1 MRNRSRRSAAAV
13 LVCAAGWACTGWACG
28 VGLVPI
34 AVGASASALAR
45 SESEVWTA
53 EAYAAA
59 AERAE
64 SFLAGNEAQPDS
76 LRAIDL
82 DGRDFAGLYIGG
94 AVQPGGLHLAGISA
108 SVWNE
113 RLGDRQTT
121 RMLLTGDVRVRLG
134 VFTFDADQATV
145 WIERV
150 GRVTP
155 GDQTPPENITYQV
168 AVYLGGLKDPGDAP
182 AGITLSGDRL
192 LVTGAVRGG
201 IDLRVDTV
209 SRARVTNTFVREGEG
224 RLGAALRRA
233 AGFDEEPTAPL
244 VGRRPTL
251 TPPEGRLRG
260 AEIVPGGP
268 VGIVFEGDQ
277 PDPIG
282 PDAGPVAR
290 GLGPLPDGVE
300 LPPAIRTPPIFAEHG
315 VFSIGFGPNGRASLV
330 GGEERTS
337 LVVTGGVVVQYRDA
351 RQGRSLEIT
360 AQRAVVFLPPGGV
373 ADVFRADAGSVE
385 GIYLEGDV
393 VATDGASTIRG
404 PKVYYDVQA
413 NRAALI
419 DGVFW
424 TFDERI
430 GMPLYVRAEALR
442 QEASN
447 QFSARRATLANSSFF
462 QPHLAIGA
470 TDITVTRERTGS
482 VTTSRG
488 GTGTG
493 GNIEDGDFE
502 GDGDGIGGTGSGGG
516 GKSRTLVEASN
527 LTARAGDIPFF
538 YWPRFSGDVENVPLR
553 DVRFGSRSRDT
564 FVGTTWDLYGLLGMD
579 SPESFDAALL
589 VDVFFQRG
597 IAGGF
602 DFSWNSDIAQGGLL
616 LYGIA
621 NDSGT
626 DRLSSGARRD
636 ADPEWRGMALG
647 EHRWDI
653 TPEWRVFMELS
664 WISDERF
671 VDAFF
676 RPMADSRREFA
687 NSIDARYTEYNAA
700 LSFIVKGSL
709 NDFTPN
715 QYLLQS
721 RGYTVDKIPEVSYAR
736 FADDLLGG
744 VSPGL
749 VTWTHEYR
757 AGRMRLNFTEPTL
770 DELGFNTN
778 ARARSTFGLTPN
790 DSLGGALRAEG
801 YNESYVSR
809 FDTRQEIS
817 MTYDAGPV
825 TLTPFMVGRMT
836 AYDNNFSDF
845 SPDADEQLRLWG
857 ALGIRAQTEFE
868 RVYNEIDN
876 ETLNIHRLRHIIR
889 PNVTAWT
896 SGTNLE
902 QTDLPT
908 YDERVESLA
917 SGSAVRFGIDQV
929 FQTKRGGPGR
939 WRDVDVLKLD
949 ASIVT
954 SSNDAKDNEY
964 AIGRFYDYRP
974 EYSTLGDYGQL
985 EAVWQ
990 VSDAVALAASHVY
1003 DFDISQP
1010 ATTTAGVSV
1019 RHTEDV
1025 RLFCEV
1031 RYTNALDVTYLILGT
1046 DMRLTDKWDASAR
1059 VTFDSTDGEL
1069 QSIATT
1075 WRRRLPEATVGIRV
1089 RWNNIREEFGLGV
1102 VLEPAVVQQGNR
1114 PLDRLRA
1121 QQGFNAASGLSAR

>member
-1 MRNRSRRSAAAV
+1 MLHRSRRSAAAL
-13 LVCAAGWACTGWACG
+13 LVCAAGWACAGW
-28 VGLVPI
+28 I
-34 AVGASASALAR
+34 AAGGGGARALAASGMNAVIAAAR
-45 SESEVWTA
+45 SESEIWTA
-53 EAYAAA
+53 EAYEAAA
-59 AERAE
+59 ARAAD
-64 SFLAGNEAQPDS
+64 FLSSSEAQPDG

-94 AVQPGGLHLAGISA
+94 AVQPGGLQLSGISA
-108 SVWNE
+108 NVWNE

-121 RMLLTGDVRVRLG
+121 RFLLTGDVRVRLG
-134 VFTFDADQATV
+134 VFSFDADQATV

-155 GDQTPPENITYQV
+155 GDQTPPENVTYQV
-168 AVYLGGLKDPGDAP
+168 AVYLGGLRDPGDAP

-201 IDLRVDTV
+201 VDLRVDTV
-209 SRARVTNTFVREGEG
+209 SRARVTTSFVREGEG

-233 AGFDEEPTAPL
+233 AGFDDDPTVPI
-244 VGRRPTL
+244 VGQRPSL
-251 TPPEGRLRG
+251 TPSEGRLVG

-268 VGIVFEGDQ
+268 VGIVFEGDR
-277 PDPIG
+277 PEPIG

-290 GLGPLPDGVE
+290 GLGPTPDGVE
-300 LPPAIRTPPIFAEHG
+300 LPPAIRTPPIFAEQG
-315 VFSIGFGPNGRASLV
+315 VFSIGFGTDGRASLV
-330 GGEERTS
+330 GGEERTA

-393 VATDGASTIRG
+393 VATDGTSTVRG

-413 NRAALI
+413 NKAALI

-424 TFDERI
+424 TFDERT

-447 QFSARRATLANSSFF
+447 QFRARRATLASSSFF
-462 QPHLAIGA
+462 QPHLSIGA
-470 TDITVTRERTGS
+470 TDITVTRERSGA
-482 VTTSRG
+482 VTTTRG
-488 GTGTG
+488 GGP
-493 GNIEDGDFE
+493 GDADFDAE
-502 GDGDGIGGTGSGGG
+502 GDGGEGGSGGGSG
-516 GKSRTLVEASN
+516 GKSRTYVEASN
-527 LTARAGDIPFF
+527 VTARAGGIPFF
-538 YWPRFSGDVENVPLR
+538 YWPRFTGDIENLPLR

-564 FVGTTWDLYGLLGMD
+564 FVGTTWDVYGLLGID
-579 SPESFDAALL
+579 SPENFDAALL

-597 IAGGF
+597 IAGGL
-602 DFSWNSDIAQGGLL
+602 DFNWSSEIAEGGLL

-626 DRLSSGARRD
+626 DRLSTGARRD
-636 ADPEWRGMALG
+636 VDQEWRGMVLG
-647 EHRWDI
+647 EHRWDL
-653 TPEWRVFMELS
+653 TPEWRIFMELS

-687 NSIDARYTEYNAA
+687 NSIDARYTEDNAA
-700 LSFIVKGSL
+700 LSFLVKGSL

-721 RGYTVDKIPEVSYAR
+721 RGYTVDKLPEVSYAR

-744 VSPGL
+744 VAPGL

-778 ARARSTFGLTPN
+778 ARANFAFGLTPN
-790 DSLGGALRAEG
+790 DTLGNALRAEG

-809 FDTRQEIS
+809 FDTRQELS
-817 MTYDAGPV
+817 ATYDAGPV
-825 TLTPFMVGRMT
+825 TLTPFMVGRLT
-836 AYDNNFSDF
+836 AYDNDFSDF
-845 SPDADEQLRLWG
+845 SPDADEQVRLWG
-857 ALGIRAQTEFE
+857 ALGLRAQTEFE
-868 RVYNEIDN
+868 RVYNEVDSN
-876 ETLNIHRLRHIIR
+876 TLNIHRLRHIIR

-917 SGSAVRFGIDQV
+917 SGSAVRFGVDQV

-939 WRDVDVLKLD
+939 WRDVDVLRVD
-949 ASIVT
+949 ASIVA
-954 SSNDAKDNEY
+954 SSNDAKDEEY
-964 AIGRFYDYRP
+964 PIGRFYDYRP
-974 EYSTLGDYGQL
+974 EYSTLGDYGQI

-990 VSDAVALAASHVY
+990 VSDAVALAGSHIY

-1010 ATTTAGVSV
+1010 ATTTAGVIV

-1031 RYTNALDVTYLILGT
+1031 RYTNALDVTYLIFGT
-1046 DMRLTDKWDASAR
+1046 DMRLTDKWDAGAR

-1069 QSIATT
+1069 QSISTT
-1075 WRRRLPEATVGIRV
+1075 WRRRLPDATVGIRV
-1089 RWNNIREEFGLGV
+1089 RWNNIQEEFGLGV
-1102 VLEPAVVQQGNR
+1102 VLEPSAIQRGNR
-1114 PLDRLRA
+1114 PLDRLRQ
-1121 QQGFNAASGLSAR
+1121 QQGFNASSGLAAR